1 MRKKKRMI
9 LPAIL
14 MLGLL
19 TACGQAKET
28 ASTAHAGHGAAATA
42 APASAQPDGHSG
54 HSGHEAAPQ
63 TPAAALQAA
72 ITFAA
77 GSPKAGSPAEL
88 TVRIT
93 DQVGKPVQDFQV
105 NHEKLLHLIV
115 VSHDLT
121 SFQHLHPAYKG
132 GGLFT
137 VPVTFPAGGTYKL
150 FADFIPSGGSS
161 TTLSQQVKVEG
172 AESGHTPLAA
182 DSNLVK
188 EVSGKEI
195 SLAASGLKVNQE
207 TTLTFT
213 IRDAKTKQDITNLQ
227 PYLGAVGHVVII
239 SADSEQYLHVHPLD
253 EAAKGPEAKFATMF
267 PKAGIYRIWGQFQH
281 NGEVIT
287 VPFTVDVK

>member
-1 MRKKKRMI
+1 MHKKMI
-9 LPAIL
+9 IPAIL

-28 ASTAHAGHGAAATA
+28 ASTAHVGHGATA
-42 APASAQPDGHSG
+42 APASASAQPDGHAG

-63 TPAAALQAA
+63 APAAAAVQAA
-72 ITFAA
+72 FTFAA
-77 GSPKAGSPAEL
+77 GAPKAGAPAEL
-88 TVRIT
+88 TVQIT
-93 DQVGKPVQDFQV
+93 DQAGKPVQDFQV
-105 NHEKLLHLIV
+105 NHEKLLHLIA

-121 SFQHLHPAYKG
+121 SFQHLHPEYRG
-132 GGLFT
+132 GGQFT
-137 VPVTFPAGGTYKL
+137 VPVTFPAGGEYKL

-172 AESGHTPLAA
+172 AETGHSSVTA
-182 DSNLVK
+182 DSKLVK

-195 SLAASGLKVNQE
+195 TLAASSLKMNQE

-213 IRDAKTKQDITNLQ
+213 IRDAKTKQGITNLQ

-253 EAAKGPEAKFATMF
+253 EAAKGPEAKFATTF
-267 PKAGIYRIWGQFQH
+267 PKAGTYRIWGQFQH